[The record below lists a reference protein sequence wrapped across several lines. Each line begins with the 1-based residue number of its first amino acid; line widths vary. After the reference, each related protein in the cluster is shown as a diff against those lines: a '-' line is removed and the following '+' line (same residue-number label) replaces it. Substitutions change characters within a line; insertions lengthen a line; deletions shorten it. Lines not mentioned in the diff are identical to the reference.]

1 MVNIALASRRGTKRE
16 VDDKAAT
23 FLDGP
28 RTAKAATE
36 ITTAFETRIGSSSL
50 SAFDSLLSG
59 FRHHLYL
66 SCGATTALLAA
77 ATEPIT
83 QPGSGDVADAVGSSS
98 NRNGVP
104 SASTA
109 VLENAME
116 QQQAVTETLFQPFQ
130 LGRYKLPHRMIMA
143 PLTRSR
149 ARQPGNVPSPVNA
162 LY

>member
-1 MVNIALASRRGTKRE
+1 MANITLASRRGTKRE
-16 VDDKAAT
+16 IDDKAAAV
-23 FLDGP
+23 LHGS
-28 RTAKAATE
+28 RTAKATTE

-50 SAFDSLLSG
+50 NAFDSLLRG
-59 FRHHLYL
+59 FRYRLYL

-104 SASTA
+104 SESTA

-130 LGRYKLPHRMIMA
+130 
-143 PLTRSR
+143 
-149 ARQPGNVPSPVNA
+149 
-162 LY
+162 